1 MTSKPKTEQII
12 CNQCNSMKLQLLQIS
27 SNKKETT
34 LDLLCQNCGLVH
46 EFKIKGKTELE
57 EQPTKPSPQTYAT

>member
-1 MTSKPKTEQII
+1 
-12 CNQCNSMKLQLLQIS
+12 MKLQLLQIS